1 LADSGEITRLLAE
14 LRTGDRSGEA
24 RLVEMLRHDLKAM
37 ARKLMARERRDH
49 TLQPTALVN
58 EVYLRVL
65 GGRIPTIEDRTH
77 FFSIAASAMRR
88 ILIDH
93 ARAALSGKRGGGM
106 QRTDLNGTIAF
117 NRGRT
122 EEMIELDRALD
133 KLEAMNERQCR
144 IVEMRFFAGMGEG
157 EIAEVLAIS
166 VRTVARE
173 WRIAR
178 AWLHTQLGG
187 GHKNEAVA

>member
-1 LADSGEITRLLAE
+1 MADSGEITRLLAE

>member
-1 LADSGEITRLLAE
+1 
-14 LRTGDRSGEA
+14 
-24 RLVEMLRHDLKAM
+24 MLRHDLKAM